1 MWVEKKR
8 KMHLQRLI
16 LTDFKNIRSAD
27 ITLSKSVNCF
37 SGNNGAGKTNVLDA
51 VHYLSMTRSYFGQTD
66 AHAIFFGA
74 PFFALSGFYHF
85 ENAPSEHIVCVAEAA
100 GEKSVKRNG
109 KVYTRFSEHLGLIPI
124 VMVSPSD
131 TLLIN
136 GSAEERRRFMNVL
149 LSQMDIEYLSVLQ
162 HYNKVLAQRNHYL
175 KQGVYTQDVMEALNV
190 QLSVKA
196 TELHAKRTALC
207 AQLAPEAEKYYATL
221 SGDAEKLGLVY
232 RSDLEHAC
240 LEDLLKEA
248 LPRDRML
255 GYTSQGI
262 HRDDVEL
269 MLNEQSVRKFG
280 SQGQQKTFLV
290 ALKLAQFEVMKQRSG
305 KAPILLLDDIFD
317 KLDMNRV
324 SFLLQLVAQDHFG
337 QIFITDSNKARIE
350 GVIDR
355 FTNEYSFFDVENGAI
370 KGKKEEKYET

>member
-1 MWVEKKR
+1 
-8 KMHLQRLI
+8 MHLHRLI

-51 VHYLSMTRSYFGQTD
+51 IHYLSMTRSYFGQTD
-66 AHAIFFGA
+66 SNAIFFGA
-74 PFFALSGFYHF
+74 SFFSLSGFYHF
-85 ENAPSEHIVCVAEAA
+85 QDAPLEHIVCVADST

-109 KVYTRFSEHLGLIPI
+109 KGYTRFSDHLGLLPI

-131 TLLIN
+131 TVLIN

-149 LSQMDIEYLSVLQ
+149 LSQMDIAYLSVLQ
-162 HYNKVLAQRNHYL
+162 QYNKILAQRNHYL
-175 KQGVYTQDVMEALNV
+175 KQGVCAQDVMEVLNV

-196 TELHAKRTALC
+196 AEIYAKRTALC
-207 AQLAPEAEKYYATL
+207 AQLASEAQRYYATL
-221 SGDAEKLGLVY
+221 SGDAERLGLNY
-232 RSDLEHAC
+232 RSDIEHSS

-248 LPRDRML
+248 LPRDKMF
-255 GYTSQGI
+255 GFTTQGI

-269 MLNEQSVRKFG
+269 MLNNQLVRKFG

-305 KAPILLLDDIFD
+305 TAPILLLDDIFD
-317 KLDMNRV
+317 KLDVNRV
-324 SFLLQLVAQDHFG
+324 SYLLQLVAQDHFG
-337 QIFITDSNKARIE
+337 QIFITDSNKSRIE
-350 GVIDR
+350 SVIDR
-355 FTNEYSFFDVENGAI
+355 FTNEYSFFDVDKGAI
-370 KGKKEEKYET
+370 LGKKEGGDEA